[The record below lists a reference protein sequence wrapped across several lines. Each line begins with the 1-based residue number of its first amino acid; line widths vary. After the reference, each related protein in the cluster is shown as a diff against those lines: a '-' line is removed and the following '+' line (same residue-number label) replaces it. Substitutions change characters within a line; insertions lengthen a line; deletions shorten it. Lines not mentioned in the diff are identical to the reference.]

1 MFYAGLMWVSRLSVM
16 FAAYYP
22 FVWFKSVDFDN
33 PLGSIIDLV
42 ITHWLSR
49 SPCLY
54 VMSHTVSRLVPLPS
68 TSGPQLNTVSCHRI
82 AVPFLMAAEYLF
94 AEYYFVD
101 LDYRP
106 LATHIH
112 PILSICTRSF
122 CVSGMSSQESECH
135 DCDKHQQHQHPW
147 TLMAGPT
154 FGEPQVSPQN
164 VQIRQARIW
173 PDVVH
178 SSEISHIYDIPI
190 IIIVLDPSKF
200 FNELPIIDN
209 LIH

>member
-1 MFYAGLMWVSRLSVM
+1 VFYAGLMWVSRLSVM

-147 TLMAGPT
+147 TLMDPHLESHRCRPKMCKFDKLEFGQMSSIHLKYPT
-154 FGEPQVSPQN
+154 YM
-164 VQIRQARIW
+164 
-173 PDVVH
+173 
-178 SSEISHIYDIPI
+178 ISQ
-190 IIIVLDPSKF
+190 
-200 FNELPIIDN
+200 
-209 LIH
+209 